1 MVAMMKK
8 TFFSAMTLTVL
19 LMLAAC
25 EVVPATLEI
34 GLNPGIDTVDVNT
47 VFEDAGAW
55 ATYGD
60 VPIDVIVVTDDVDI
74 TALGTYKVV
83 YEATYGGETVEA
95 TRIVTVID
103 ALEPELTLN
112 PGIDTVVVGQPWTD
126 AGVTVT
132 DNSGLEVQVTV
143 TGDVDIMTP
152 GTYTVTY
159 TATDQSGN
167 EATVTRGVFVIEGA

>member
-1 MVAMMKK
+1 MMKK
-8 TFFSAMTLTVL
+8 TIFSAMTLIVL
-19 LMLAAC
+19 LMLGAC
-25 EVVPATLEI
+25 DAVPATLEI

-55 ATYGD
+55 AAYGD
-60 VPIDVIVVTDDVDI
+60 RDIDVMVVFDDVDI
-74 TALGTYKVV
+74 TSLGTYTIV
-83 YEATYGGETVEA
+83 YEASYGDRTVEA
-95 TRIVTVID
+95 TRIITVVD
-103 ALEPELTLN
+103 ALQPEISLN

-132 DNSGLEVQVTV
+132 DNSGLEISITV
-143 TGDVDIMTP
+143 TGEVDIMTP

-167 EATVTRGVFVIEGA
+167 EATLTRGVFVIEGA